1 VILKLLADIQKE
13 PMTKEKG
20 KARFDAQVYVTVR
33 VKVSNIE
40 ADTAEDVAEQ
50 VERAVCAQPNEWFG
64 RTLGKIDIPGS
75 GLYPVTAVEFAEEVS
90 ATSVDHAKA
99 DGEIVEVLFD
109 RARDAVLAALTLDDL
124 KQLLRQRADLTHQL
138 LPYLSEEG
146 RKEFATNVPASAPG
160 VDLQQLRVGQ
170 KVWWMDPDH
179 GKSSGYY
186 QLKGVAVDPGEP
198 VDLET
203 LLILQQEGGSEAEV
217 YASEIRLTKP
227 DSEFPVLAP
236 DMGQWVH
243 AGYACNAEI
252 AIGCGSDYFKLN
264 EVLHASCLTHLQPN
278 EHPLAMAWVVTQ
290 DPMTSVTSLDGKP
303 DVWFI
308 SQRLTDIF
316 GEINMGNEDSTP
328 LQTLW
333 YDPPLLERLIAQ
345 MWDEATF
352 VVRKD
357 GNFGLLYEVEF
368 LSRESESC
376 LTNDPAEL
384 EKLNSH
390 ADVVARL
397 TQGLKELQVV
407 FPQVDFCVPAAHNIV
422 QGRPAAWAF
431 AKDGLLNEE
440 QRCELGM
447 KILSIES

>member
-1 VILKLLADIQKE
+1 
-13 PMTKEKG
+13 MTKETK
-20 KARFDAQVYVTVR
+20 KTLFDAHVYVTVR

-40 ADTAEDVAEQ
+40 ADSAEEVAEH
-50 VERAVCAQPNEWFG
+50 VELAVCAQRDEWFG
-64 RTLGKIDIPGS
+64 RTLGQIDIPGY
-75 GLYPVTAVEFAEEVS
+75 GVHPVAAVEFAEEVS
-90 ATSVDHAKA
+90 ATLVDHA
-99 DGEIVEVLFD
+99 GEGGELVEVVFD
-109 RARDAVLAALTLDDL
+109 RARDAVFATLTLDGL

-138 LPYLSEEG
+138 LPYLTEDGKTEL
-146 RKEFATNVPASAPG
+146 ATHVLAPTPAI
-160 VDLQQLRVGQ
+160 DLQQLRVGQ
-170 KVWWMDPDH
+170 EVWWMDPDH

-186 QLKGVAVDPGEP
+186 QLKEIAAEPGEP

-203 LLILQQEGGSEAEV
+203 LLILQKNGGSETEV
-217 YASEIRLTKP
+217 YAAEIQLTQPASEVAV
-227 DSEFPVLAP
+227 FAP
-236 DMGQWVH
+236 DMGNWVH

-264 EVLHASCLTHLQPN
+264 EMLHASCLTHLKPN

-290 DPMTSVTSLDGKP
+290 DPMTPVTSLDGKP

-308 SQRLTDIF
+308 SQRLTDNF
-316 GEINMGNEDSTP
+316 GDVNMGNEDTSP

-333 YDPPLLERLIAQ
+333 YDQPLLERLIAQ

-368 LSRESESC
+368 FSRESESC
-376 LTNDPAEL
+376 LTNDPVEL
-384 EKLNSH
+384 GKLNSH

-397 TQGLKELQVV
+397 TQGLKQLQLG
-407 FPQVDFCVPAAHNIV
+407 FPQVDFCVPAAHNII

-431 AKDGLLNEE
+431 AKDGLLNKE

-447 KILSIES
+447 KMLSLEN